1 MAPTQ
6 IDKTDN
12 IERQLRVSRV
22 AEILDI
28 SRASVYDLINKGE
41 LKAKRIG
48 CRLRIPISS
57 VRRLLEQSK

>member
-28 SRASVYDLINKGE
+28 SRASVYDLINKVE